1 MLKNNFF
8 LKTKETEN
16 LLIEYQ
22 KKKIQKIKNK
32 EININK
38 EKIDLI
44 LKKIQNEEKEYIN
57 SFPNLLNIEVSFWKI
72 IEDFNN
78 TKITFLTLN
87 IELIKKLIQNFII
100 NFKNSIKMFSWMN

>member
-1 MLKNNFF
+1 M
-8 LKTKETEN
+8 
-16 LLIEYQ
+16 
-22 KKKIQKIKNK
+22 
-32 EININK
+32 
-38 EKIDLI
+38 
-44 LKKIQNEEKEYIN
+44 QNQEKEYIN
-57 SFPNLLNIEVSFWKI
+57 SFPNLLNIEVSFLKI

>member
-1 MLKNNFF
+1 M
-8 LKTKETEN
+8 KTKETEN